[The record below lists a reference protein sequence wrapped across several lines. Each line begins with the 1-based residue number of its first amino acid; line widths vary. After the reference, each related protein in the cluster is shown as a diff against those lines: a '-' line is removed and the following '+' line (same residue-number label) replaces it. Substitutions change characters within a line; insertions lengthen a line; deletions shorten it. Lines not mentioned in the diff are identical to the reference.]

1 MQENGEK
8 NSTKENPAPKTAWDE
23 LRSDAD
29 KWNSFSQ
36 STQMMEPRQESAP
49 LNEKPEFMPEVQK
62 WLDGEMEDL
71 ADWAEKHGYSDDL
84 MARVKAELMT
94 KATQKQAELSG
105 EKAHVEEIQEEQDR
119 IAMEFNPY
127 AQIWRT
133 QSRQEDSAKKEQEER
148 AKQEAEEYTRQQEE
162 RKREL
167 EEASKRE
174 QEERAKRE
182 QEERTKREQEERA
195 KREQEDLQ
203 RWNNFARHAQMGETQ
218 PSEEREK
225 LIAKKE
231 AELREIDKKIADAEK
246 ELERA
251 RKDYRTKRKLGNL
264 ATTLFRFFKKN

>member
-8 NSTKENPAPKTAWDE
+8 NSTKENSAPKTAWDE

-36 STQMMEPRQESAP
+36 GTQMMEPRQESAP

-71 ADWAEKHGYSDDL
+71 ADWMKKHEYSDEFI
-84 MARVKAELMT
+84 AQAKAELMA

-105 EKAHVEEIQEEQDR
+105 EKAHAEEIQEEQDH

-127 AQIWRT
+127 AQIWGT
-133 QSRQEDSAKKEQEER
+133 QSRQEDSAKKEREER
-148 AKQEAEEYTRQQEE
+148 AKQEAEEYARQQEEE

-167 EEASKRE
+167 EE
-174 QEERAKRE
+174 RAKRE
-182 QEERTKREQEERA
+182 LEERAKREQEERA

-203 RWNNFARHAQMGETQ
+203 RWNDFARHAQMSETR
-218 PSEEREK
+218 PSKEREE

-246 ELERA
+246 ELELA
-251 RKDYRTKRKLGNL
+251 RKGYRIRRKLGNL

>member
-8 NSTKENPAPKTAWDE
+8 ISTEENSAPKTAWE
-23 LRSDAD
+23 KLQSDAD

-36 STQMMEPRQESAP
+36 STQIMEPGQESAP
-49 LNEKPEFMPEVQK
+49 LNEKPEFMPEVQE
-62 WLDGEMEDL
+62 WLDEEMKDL
-71 ADWAEKHGYSDDL
+71 AEWAKKHGYSDEL
-84 MARVKAELMT
+84 IAQIKAELMA

-105 EKAHVEEIQEEQDR
+105 EKAHAEEIQKEQDH

-127 AQIWRT
+127 AQIWET
-133 QSRQEDSAKKEQEER
+133 QSRQEDSAKKEREER
-148 AKQEAEEYTRQQEE
+148 AKQEAEEYTRQQEEE

-182 QEERTKREQEERA
+182 LEERA

-203 RWNNFARHAQMGETQ
+203 RWNNFAHHAQMGEMQ
-218 PSEEREK
+218 PSKEREE

-251 RKDYRTKRKLGNL
+251 RKGYRIRRKLGNL